1 MPQLE
6 VAGHALNVGNTA
18 NRRARSSGERKSML
32 WPKLNEI
39 MKTR

>member
-6 VAGHALNVGNTA
+6 VAGHALNARNTA
-18 NRRARSSGERKSML
+18 NSRTRSSGERKSML